1 MNTEICVWLSAED
14 RAQLESWLADRNT
27 PQKLVWRS
35 RIVLLSAA
43 HVWTMSIA
51 REVGKSKPTVWRWQ
65 ERYVAQGIA
74 GLKRDASRPGR
85 NPPAGTRSDCASG
98 RQNPAREAPGGNPV
112 EHPDDGPDRRPQP
125 DQCAADLA
133 RTRAQAASCARF

>member
-43 HVWTMSIA
+43 RVGTMSIA
-51 REVGKSKPTVWRWQ
+51 REVGKSKPT
-65 ERYVAQGIA
+65 E
-74 GLKRDASRPGR
+74 
-85 NPPAGTRSDCASG
+85 
-98 RQNPAREAPGGNPV
+98 
-112 EHPDDGPDRRPQP
+112 
-125 DQCAADLA
+125 
-133 RTRAQAASCARF
+133 